1 MKNFL
6 SILFFTK
13 DEGVI
18 QKSEEGLHAPFYP
31 TKPQWT
37 FVIQKSEEG
46 LYAPFYL
53 TEPWW

>member
-31 TKPQWT
+31 TKPQ
-37 FVIQKSEEG
+37 
-46 LYAPFYL
+46 
-53 TEPWW
+53 